1 MKIPEFV
8 MNPLR
13 DRLLE
18 IFPSTNG
25 RTNFKQFCQGLAVF
39 HPDAT
44 VHEKLLFLF
53 KLYDV
58 NGDGNVT
65 KDDIEALLKMAT
77 GKALDD
83 ENRSDLAESVLKG
96 EKEYDFNEFCKVKN
110 KKTNII
116 IYVVIIIM
124 FFLV

>member
-18 IFPSTNG
+18 IFPATNS
-25 RTNFKQFCQGLAVF
+25 RTNFKQFCQGISVF

-44 VHEKLLFLF
+44 VHEKLKFLF
-53 KLYDV
+53 RLYDV
-58 NGDGNVT
+58 NGDEKVD
-65 KDDIEALLKMAT
+65 KEDIEALLKMAT

-83 ENRSDLAESVLKG
+83 ENRSELADSVLKG
-96 EKEYDFNEFCKVKN
+96 EKEYDFNGFCSVN
-110 KKTNII
+110 K
-116 IYVVIIIM
+116 
-124 FFLV
+124 